1 MNRQAAPELVRA
13 INRLDQLFRS
23 LPIEHVRWSRKKRTF
38 YVCFASSEKT
48 MKYVG
53 AAPTLIDA
61 LEAAFNSFYEAM
73 ANK

>member
-1 MNRQAAPELVRA
+1 
-13 INRLDQLFRS
+13 
-23 LPIEHVRWSRKKRTF
+23 VRWSRKKRTF